1 MAEDAWNY
9 LQPLN
14 RCYRKHPIAP
24 YFLITFLRNR
34 SMPNPFKPSI
44 KEQLVSIGG
53 SGEIL
58 LGGAFVLGLLLFLAI
73 SSVFDLSFI
82 KSWQY
87 EFGNNEYLRFILVS
101 IFVVCV
107 VVFALLYI
115 IFWRYRWAFGFL
127 VAENQNNGQPLA
139 SSLSCSPCISLL
151 ARCRVLPCWAKSVAH
166 FVCSI
171 PLHLVSCTS
180 PTALFRQCTAAHA
193 SNPQLA

>member
-1 MAEDAWNY
+1 
-9 LQPLN
+9 
-14 RCYRKHPIAP
+14 
-24 YFLITFLRNR
+24 
-34 SMPNPFKPSI
+34 MPNPFKPSI

-58 LGGAFVLGLLLFLAI
+58 LGVAFVLGLLLFLAI

-115 IFWRYRWAFGFL
+115 IFR
-127 VAENQNNGQPLA
+127 VMKK
-139 SSLSCSPCISLL
+139 SSS
-151 ARCRVLPCWAKSVAH
+151 R
-166 FVCSI
+166 
-171 PLHLVSCTS
+171 
-180 PTALFRQCTAAHA
+180 
-193 SNPQLA
+193 

>member
-1 MAEDAWNY
+1 
-9 LQPLN
+9 
-14 RCYRKHPIAP
+14 
-24 YFLITFLRNR
+24 
-34 SMPNPFKPSI
+34 MPNPFKPSI

-115 IFWRYRWAFGFL
+115 IFWRYR
-127 VAENQNNGQPLA
+127 
-139 SSLSCSPCISLL
+139 
-151 ARCRVLPCWAKSVAH
+151 
-166 FVCSI
+166 
-171 PLHLVSCTS
+171 
-180 PTALFRQCTAAHA
+180 
-193 SNPQLA
+193 